1 MKKLNIAILQTL
13 LRVETFLKKIK
24 NRDFTKALSEHLPP
38 RFHGNSHDIS
48 LKTTKEVLGC
58 SKA

>member
-13 LRVETFLKKIK
+13 LRVETFKQK